1 MNLYRKGRKSRA
13 VDVSSEDRSIKI
25 VLRKIKPIFWN
36 HVESSGRSHTYDF
49 NFRRIWKIATTLTTL
64 VALIPLAV
72 MTVVDYKV
80 SKDAMESEAL
90 FRTSRLVSNTRR
102 SVTYFLEERI
112 SALNYVKR
120 GGTYETLQNPDRLE
134 SDLMNMQESF
144 GGFVDLGVI
153 DDQGSQVT
161 YVGPYALEGKNYYD
175 SEWFKAVS
183 AGGIYV
189 SDVFK
194 GFRNIPH
201 MVIAVKQNKP
211 DGGFYILRATLDLS
225 RLNNLLSQLEIAGGG
240 DAFLINHAGILQT
253 PSRHYGKVLDKIN
266 VPFPEYSPEVQF
278 EQLHVSESDS
288 LLLVS
293 AFITPETP
301 FILMVVKP
309 KRDLLTTLTHNKKQ
323 LIGFLLVSAMVIVIV
338 ILYGTTYLV
347 NQIYRADQRR
357 LSVMHQVEYAHKM
370 ASLGRLSAGVA
381 HEINNPLAVISEKA
395 GLARDLYAAKDEA
408 DRDPKILELIESIS
422 FSVVRCS
429 KITHRLLSF
438 ARRSDIRAE
447 SVSMEEVVQEV
458 LGFIGKEA
466 EYRSIKIVIE
476 TDENTPPVVSDRGR
490 LQEIFLNLFTNAFT
504 AMEDGGTLSIHI
516 SHLPP
521 SKVVVSCHDTGH
533 GIPKSDLER
542 IFEPFF
548 STKTGSGGTGLGL
561 SITYRLLWEIGGKIE
576 VESEVGNGTTFTVTL
591 PLTFTE
597 ASGNKSTNSIL

>member
-1 MNLYRKGRKSRA
+1 MI
-13 VDVSSEDRSIKI
+13 SI
-25 VLRKIKPIFWN
+25 LMKIKPIFWN
-36 HVESSGRSHTYDF
+36 HVESSRRTHKYDF
-49 NFRRIWKIATTLTTL
+49 NFRRIWKIATILTTL

-90 FRTSRLVSNTRR
+90 FRTSRLVSNTRH

-120 GGTYETLQNPDRLE
+120 GGTYDELQNPGRLE

-153 DDQGSQVT
+153 NDAGSQVT
-161 YVGPYALEGKNYYD
+161 YVGPYALEGRNYLD
-175 SEWFKAVS
+175 SEWFKAVTV
-183 AGGIYV
+183 GGIYV

-201 MVIAVKQNKP
+201 MVIAVKQNQP
-211 DGGFYILRATLDLS
+211 DGGYYILRATLDLS
-225 RLNNLLSQLEIAGGG
+225 RLNNMLSRIEIAGGG

-253 PSRHYGKVLDKIN
+253 PSRHHGNVLDKIN
-266 VPFPEYSPEVQF
+266 IPFPEYTPEVQF
-278 EQLHVSESDS
+278 EQLHHTESDS
-288 LLLVS
+288 LLMVS

-309 KRDLLTTLTHNKKQ
+309 KKELSTTLTQNKKQ
-323 LIGFLLVSAMVIVIV
+323 LIVFLMVSVLVIIVV

-347 NQIYRADQRR
+347 NQIYKADQRR

-395 GLARDLYAAKDEA
+395 GLARDLYAAKKDTEK
-408 DRDPKILELIESIS
+408 DFKIMALIDAIS
-422 FSVVRCS
+422 FSVVRCA

-438 ARRSDIRAE
+438 ARRSDIRTE
-447 SVSMEEVVQEV
+447 PVNMKEVVQEV

-466 EYRSIKIVIE
+466 EYRSIQIHINA
-476 TDENTPPVVSDRGR
+476 DEDTPPVVSDRGR

-504 AMEDGGTLSIHI
+504 AMEDGGVLTINVNRLS
-516 SHLPP
+516 SA
-521 SKVVVSCHDTGH
+521 KVTVTCADTGH
-533 GIPKSDLER
+533 GIPKTDLER

-576 VESEVGNGTTFTVTL
+576 VQSEVGIGTTFTVTL
-591 PLTFTE
+591 PVTYKR
-597 ASGNKSTNSIL
+597 ANDNKNLDRVL